1 VEGGALATRH
11 VHPGTQVEHFFFP
24 LKCQYIDPFE
34 DGLSQTRNAS
44 CGLPRARPF
53 LIFTDALPT
62 GSATEAFWIFFTGG
76 ILDFYFL
83 YLNNV
88 FFLDFLKVV
97 QRWHFGMLNDYERN
111 DAYYKALRNQVF
123 FFLFFNFFIYTSAT
137 TLFFVLLI
145 LSFIPAQQRLL
156 QGLEKSFIF
165 SPFVA
170 LFIYTSATTPIQKRN
185 L

>member
-1 VEGGALATRH
+1 MEGGALATRH

-111 DAYYKALRNQVF
+111 DAYYKALRNQVIICLYQPNESYYRALRNQLIIY
-123 FFLFFNFFIYTSAT
+123 FLFINFFS
-137 TLFFVLLI
+137 
-145 LSFIPAQQRLL
+145 SIPVQRLL
-156 QGLEKSFIF
+156 YIKKTL
-165 SPFVA
+165 
-170 LFIYTSATTPIQKRN
+170 
-185 L
+185 